1 MQQWTSRYENE
12 MQLPSIMKVE
22 VLKKWEWV
30 ETEYLTTLVARIKP
44 DKTNEENIRITIEK
58 YKPES
63 IWSFRYLL
71 LMLKRYRYK
80 LKNRYAKW

>member
-58 YKPES
+58 YKPETYWLRDL
-63 IWSFRYLL
+63 ILMFKRFRYNL
-71 LMLKRYRYK
+71 R
-80 LKNRYAKW
+80 NRYAKR